1 MRAPIVPEI
10 SAIELDSAM
19 KSENPPLVLDV
30 RETEEREIAHI
41 SDHLHIPLM
50 ELNDRVSE
58 CENALDSGRD
68 LVVYCRSGARSAFA
82 VELLRESG
90 LDQAKNLSGGI
101 LAWSFEVNSK
111 IQRY

>member
-10 SAIELDSAM
+10 TALELDSAM
-19 KSENPPLVLDV
+19 KSENPPFVLDV
-30 RETEEREIAHI
+30 RESEERKIAHI

-50 ELNDRVSE
+50 ELNDRVNE
-58 CENALDSGRD
+58 CRKAVDSGRD

-90 LDQAKNLSGGI
+90 LEQAKNLSGGI
-101 LAWSFEVNSK
+101 IAWSTEVNSRV
-111 IQRY
+111 QRY